1 MRKNVFMS
9 RVVVAAL
16 SISMVMGVAGCG
28 NSDKA
33 SNSAKKYVTLGEY
46 KNLDVDLTVSTI
58 TDEAVE
64 EEIQST
70 LEQNAENQEVTD
82 RTTVQEG
89 DIVNI
94 NMTATVDG
102 EDFDDANLEDSDYTL
117 GDNEYGEDFDKAFI
131 GKNKGD
137 TFDLTV
143 TLPSDYSDDTYA
155 GKEAAFNI
163 TINKIEK
170 SVVPELND
178 EFVQS
183 VSDDCKT
190 VDEYR
195 KYVKE
200 DLQKTADDDN
210 ESSAKEDLM
219 ALAVENATIK
229 GSSDDIYNLYYNQ
242 LVNDYTSYAQQWGM
256 TFDNFIS
263 QFMGM
268 DEESFKDFVL
278 DQVYDIQ
285 VAMAI
290 ADKEKLTV
298 SDKEYKTLLKQ
309 YAEDYGWNS
318 TDELEKAYSKE
329 YLKNNMTRDKVLD
342 FLFKNAN
349 VNEVA
354 EEDETTDDTL
364 YDEETESES
373 ETETESETVA
383 E

>member
-1 MRKNVFMS
+1 MS

-229 GSSDDIYNLYYNQ
+229 GSSDDTYNLYYNQ

-309 YAEDYGWNS
+309 YAEDYGWDS

-349 VNEVA
+349 VNKVA

>member
-178 EFVQS
+178 DFVQS

>member
-1 MRKNVFMS
+1 MS

-94 NMTATVDG
+94 NMTAIVDG

-229 GSSDDIYNLYYNQ
+229 GSSDDTYNLYYNQ

-309 YAEDYGWNS
+309 YAEDYGWDS

-342 FLFKNAN
+342 FLFENAN
-349 VNEVA
+349 VNKVA

-364 YDEETESES
+364 YDEETDSES
-373 ETETESETVA
+373 ETETESETAA

>member
-1 MRKNVFMS
+1 
-9 RVVVAAL
+9 
-16 SISMVMGVAGCG
+16 MGVAGCG

-229 GSSDDIYNLYYNQ
+229 GSSDDTYNLYYNQ

-309 YAEDYGWNS
+309 YA
-318 TDELEKAYSKE
+318 
-329 YLKNNMTRDKVLD
+329 
-342 FLFKNAN
+342 
-349 VNEVA
+349 
-354 EEDETTDDTL
+354 
-364 YDEETESES
+364 
-373 ETETESETVA
+373 
-383 E
+383 

>member
-16 SISMVMGVAGCG
+16 SISMVMCVAGCG

-229 GSSDDIYNLYYNQ
+229 GSSDDTYNLYYNQ

-309 YAEDYGWNS
+309 YAEDYGWDS

-342 FLFKNAN
+342 FLFENAN
-349 VNEVA
+349 VNKVA

-373 ETETESETVA
+373 ETETESETAA